1 MKTLVWISA
10 LLFTTA
16 AFAAD
21 APEKTQDFIDKVTVS
36 NKFEIDT
43 SKLAQEYGKDPAV
56 KSFADQMIADHGK
69 AGEEFKAALK
79 EAGID
84 PPSEALDVSH
94 TAKYAKLRLFTTEN
108 GFDAA
113 YVKEQVAAHDQA
125 VTLFKEYGASGPTPA
140 LKTFAEK
147 TLPTLEH
154 HLEMIKDIQGK
165 LSSAASTGSSTG
177 DSGK

>member
-1 MKTLVWISA
+1 MKPFVWFSA
-10 LLFTTA
+10 LLFATA
-16 AFAAD
+16 AVAAD
-21 APEKTQDFIDKVTVS
+21 VPEKTQDFIDKVTVS

-79 EAGID
+79 EAGIE
-84 PPSEALDVSH
+84 PPSETLDVSH
-94 TAKYAKLRLFTTEN
+94 TAKYAKLRIFTTES

-113 YVKEQVAAHDQA
+113 YVKEQVAAHDDA
-125 VTLFKEYGASGPTPA
+125 VALFKDYGANGPTPA
-140 LKTFAEK
+140 LTAFAEK